1 MMKTLLNSIIFNL
14 LVLKLQ
20 NDKCQR
26 FQMVPKVQGGASND
40 LVALKCVHN

>member
-1 MMKTLLNSIIFNL
+1 MMKTLLNSTIFSL

-26 FQMVPKVQGGASND
+26 FWMVPKVQGGASND
-40 LVALKCVHN
+40 LVGLNCVHN

>member
-1 MMKTLLNSIIFNL
+1 L

-26 FQMVPKVQGGASND
+26 FRMVPKVQGGASND
-40 LVALKCVHN
+40 LVGLKCEQNKTNTYANV